1 LNNFTD
7 CFKNILILW
16 KGKIKNELVVE
27 KLYTLTA
34 KMFEY
39 SQNQKDFNFIDKLTN
54 DEKSSLMKFFFLTY
68 DRFSSKKECIVKP
81 SKIYSIH
88 QSIIGKEGIGSLHR
102 TLFTTQKKIYNLI
115 KNGKLYKM

>member
-102 TLFTTQKKIYNLI
+102 TLFTTQK
-115 KNGKLYKM
+115 